1 MQNITK
7 IVGEN
12 IRLLRR
18 SKGLSQEKLAE
29 MAGVSGSYI
38 GYLERGERT
47 PSLDLLAKI
56 AEALDVELTMLL
68 TPSDNAANQELK
80 KLIAFLSDK
89 GPEPIKFMTEVALAY
104 FRSLKNIQNQEQKGQ
119 HEGLQMLHS

>member
-47 PSLDLLAKI
+47 PSLVLLSKI
-56 AEALDVELTMLL
+56 ADALDVEITMLL
-68 TPSDNAANQELK
+68 TPSDSAANQELK
-80 KLIAFLSDK
+80 KLIALLSDK
-89 GPEPIKFMTEVALAY
+89 GPEPIKFMTEVACAY
-104 FRSLKNIQNQEQKGQ
+104 FRSLKNLQTHEQKDQ
-119 HEGLQMLHS
+119 PEGLQMLHS